1 MLRFS
6 PRGNPELPFRLVF
19 HARSANRA
27 PSQKAGPVA
36 DGTNPEPRRGLT
48 CHVFPAHLLGNTL
61 PGPEQVLQQQ
71 AVGKAQSFP
80 IRRPTWPLPSSIGP
94 SSFRLKDPPMPRP
107 PPPQRSSFLET
118 SLQSPHRYE
127 PEQQWQTSPF
137 CFRTGH
143 ITKSE
148 LRFLCVDWRQVT
160 PTPPP
165 AWTVAGA
172 WDRAAAIRW
181 C

>member
-36 DGTNPEPRRGLT
+36 EGTNPEPRRGLT
-48 CHVFPAHLLGNTL
+48 CHVFPAHLLGNPL

-80 IRRPTWPLPSSIGP
+80 IRRPTWPLPSSMGP
-94 SSFRLKDPPMPRP
+94 SSFRLKDPLCPV
-107 PPPQRSSFLET
+107 LH
-118 SLQSPHRYE
+118 PHRGAASWK
-127 PEQQWQTSPF
+127 PPCKAPIGMSLNNSDKHPPSAFGQDTS
-137 CFRTGH
+137 R
-143 ITKSE
+143 K
-148 LRFLCVDWRQVT
+148 VN
-160 PTPPP
+160 
-165 AWTVAGA
+165 
-172 WDRAAAIRW
+172 
-181 C
+181 